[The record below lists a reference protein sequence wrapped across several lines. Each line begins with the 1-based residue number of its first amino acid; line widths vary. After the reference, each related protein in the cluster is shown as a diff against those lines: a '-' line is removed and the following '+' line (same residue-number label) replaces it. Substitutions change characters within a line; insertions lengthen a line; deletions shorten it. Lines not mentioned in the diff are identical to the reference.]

1 MRHYG
6 THLEDFGF
14 WPLPKKSDGLS
25 DYIFNQL
32 RVNDTAFICE
42 EPYATSSGRNTLVN
56 SFKWEVRVRIA
67 PPQD

>member
-14 WPLPKKSDGLS
+14 WHLPKKSDGLS
-25 DYIFNQL
+25 DYTFNQL

-42 EPYATSSGRNTLVN
+42 EPCATSSGRSD
-56 SFKWEVRVRIA
+56 SF
-67 PPQD
+67 